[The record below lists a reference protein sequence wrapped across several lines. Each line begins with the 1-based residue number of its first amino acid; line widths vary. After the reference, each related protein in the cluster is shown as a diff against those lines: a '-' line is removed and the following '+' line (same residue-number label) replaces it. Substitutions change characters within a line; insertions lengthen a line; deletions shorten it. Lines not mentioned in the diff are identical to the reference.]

1 MLAWLKCRLT
11 KGMKKRARIGDGAS
25 QIIIFN
31 FNFSILMICLSKKK
45 KYQYTQATETNV
57 CFSVWTLNNNSDA
70 MRCKKGLKERQK
82 GQRRWR
88 HRYDASVIIL
98 SFHIYSNAVRWMQSN
113 EIWLV
118 YFWPFLVDKR
128 LNGGPIA
135 ECSGV
140 WLTTLIQLISIQTN
154 AQKVRRQP
162 HAKLWTQ
169 STPDMLQM
177 CQRAYSCVW
186 PFRRCSFQAQVLI
199 CRVKW

>member
-1 MLAWLKCRLT
+1 MWP
-11 KGMKKRARIGDGAS
+11 KRMS
-25 QIIIFN
+25 VFP
-31 FNFSILMICLSKKK
+31 FEHSI
-45 KYQYTQATETNV
+45 TT
-57 CFSVWTLNNNSDA
+57 A
-70 MRCKKGLKERQK
+70 MRCDAKKDWKRDKRDNGDGDTDMTPVSSWIL
-82 GQRRWR
+82 
-88 HRYDASVIIL
+88 L

-113 EIWLV
+113 EIWFV

-177 CQRAYSCVW
+177 CQRACSCVW
-186 PFRRCSFQAQVLI
+186 PFHRCSFQAQVLI